1 MLKPSNS
8 ALIKQQAGFTLVELV
23 IGIVVLAI
31 ALTMITGVLGP
42 LYQRSTDPWH
52 QVRAAELGHSFL
64 NEIMA
69 RSFDE
74 NSDRAGSEF
83 RCDASSDP
91 LDVTYEAGADLCS
104 DEPVLTTPP
113 IPCANQTAFVFS
125 CSIAPCWG
133 PDPDDTGGRSG
144 FDDVDD
150 FHGFVGSGATL
161 LNVLGN
167 DLADSYTNY
176 KVCVD
181 VRYAGADLGDANNRA
196 AKRVTV
202 SVVTPSGEQIDFAA
216 YRSNW

>member
-1 MLKPSNS
+1 MLKPWSI
-8 ALIKQQAGFTLVELV
+8 APLKRQAGFTLVELV

-31 ALTMITGVLGP
+31 ALTMITVVLGP
-42 LYQRSTDPWH
+42 LYQRSSDPWH

-83 RCDASSDP
+83 RCGASSNPSDE
-91 LDVTYEAGADLCS
+91 TYEAGADVCS
-104 DEPVLTTPP
+104 TQPVLTTPP
-113 IPCANQTAFVFS
+113 LACADQTAFVSS
-125 CSIAPCWG
+125 CSVAPCWG
-133 PDPDDTGGRSG
+133 PEPEEIGDRLG

-150 FHGFVGSGATL
+150 FHGFVGSGSAL
-161 LNVLGN
+161 LNILGT
-167 DLADSYTNY
+167 DLAASYTNY

-181 VRYAGADLGDANNRA
+181 VRYGGIELGAGDNEA
-196 AKRVTV
+196 AKRITV